1 MGDVDSMNG
10 KCGAKKKD
18 GTPCKRPAGSGTE
31 HVGVG
36 TCRHHGGSTPNAN
49 QNAALVTARSYMDAD
64 APLPDVSAIDALLY
78 CVQRA
83 SQRAMYA
90 RRMLRKT
97 VGDNGLLDEALLDAD
112 GRPVPWAR
120 VEAEM
125 LRDLGRFSKMAL
137 DAGVAERQVRIA
149 ERVGQSIT
157 AALEGALQNVD
168 LPDGVR
174 SQVVASFADRLMQL
188 EVA

>member
-1 MGDVDSMNG
+1 MDG

-18 GTPCKRPAGSGTE
+18 GGQCKRPAGAGTE

-36 TCRHHGGSTPNAN
+36 QCRHHGGSTPNAN

-64 APLPDVSAIDALLY
+64 GVLPDVSPIDGLLY

-83 SQRAMYA
+83 SQKAMYA
-90 RRMLRKT
+90 RRQQVRLET
-97 VGDNGLLDEALLDAD
+97 AEGSFDPGQLDAD
-112 GRPVPWAR
+112 GRVLPWAR
-120 VEAEM
+120 AEQEQ
-125 LRDLGRFSKMAL
+125 LRDLARFSKMAL

-157 AALEGALQNVD
+157 AALEGALHGVD
-168 LPDGVR
+168 LEPAVR
-174 SQVVASFADRLMQL
+174 ARVVASFSERLMQL
-188 EVA
+188 EAGS